1 MHLGMMIESMAGKS
15 ASFHGLCL
23 DATPFTFSEDIPAV
37 DYYGNLLVKGW
48 YVRLIAHISAIIPV
62 TAGFNY
68 HGNECLYSGITGR
81 EFEAQI
87 FIGPV
92 YYQRLRHMV
101 SDKFQVLTNSRC

>member
-1 MHLGMMIESMAGKS
+1 MPS
-15 ASFHGLCL
+15 
-23 DATPFTFSEDIPAV
+23 
-37 DYYGNLLVKGW
+37 LL
-48 YVRLIAHISAIIPV
+48 LL

-101 SDKFQVLTNSRC
+101 SDKFQVLTDSSIYLLTCKCQ